1 MREKKTFC
9 NRVYLWVF
17 TGHGGCHFTRYTN
30 AQSLCGDPETDTV
43 LYVNCPS
50 VFKNLI
56 LFIYWYLAALDPHR
70 CTRAFSSCSEP
81 GLLCS
86 CVARLL
92 IVGLLLLQSTGSRV
106 CGLSLWLTDLVPS
119 KHVGSSQTRDQTCV
133 PCIARQILNSWTT
146 REVPRLSF

>member
-56 LFIYWYLAALDPHR
+56 LFIY
-70 CTRAFSSCSEP
+70 
-81 GLLCS
+81 
-86 CVARLL
+86 
-92 IVGLLLLQSTGSRV
+92 
-106 CGLSLWLTDLVPS
+106 
-119 KHVGSSQTRDQTCV
+119 
-133 PCIARQILNSWTT
+133 
-146 REVPRLSF
+146 